1 MSEDE
6 EVLNMFDHDNQE
18 STSKSSG
25 QKDKEKSGNHAK
37 RNIGI
42 VFIINLIFSVVEF
55 VFGVIFNSVAIMSDA
70 VHDLGDAV
78 SSGFAWFF
86 QKYSE
91 KERNDTYTFGY
102 SRFSL
107 LGALV
112 TATVLLGGSLFIIYR
127 SIPRLINPEPV
138 DVTGMMWLSIAAIM
152 LNGFATIILSRGSSK
167 NEKVLS
173 LHMLEDVLGWVGV
186 LVVSIAMRYTDW
198 YRLDPMLSIV
208 ISGYIFYLT
217 VPQFLSTMKILLDRA
232 PENTNVEEIIDK
244 IKGISGVQEISDFH
258 IWSIDGQENAL
269 VATVLIEADSSH
281 DRQNIKDKI
290 REIAA
295 ENNVNKH
302 VTIEMTTDLEEFKNK
317 KVTQKDMQTDPVK
330 E

>member
-1 MSEDE
+1 
-6 EVLNMFDHDNQE
+6 
-18 STSKSSG
+18 
-25 QKDKEKSGNHAK
+25 
-37 RNIGI
+37 
-42 VFIINLIFSVVEF
+42 
-55 VFGVIFNSVAIMSDA
+55 
-70 VHDLGDAV
+70 
-78 SSGFAWFF
+78 
-86 QKYSE
+86 
-91 KERNDTYTFGY
+91 
-102 SRFSL
+102 
-107 LGALV
+107 
-112 TATVLLGGSLFIIYR
+112 
-127 SIPRLINPEPV
+127 
-138 DVTGMMWLSIAAIM
+138 
-152 LNGFATIILSRGSSK
+152 
-167 NEKVLS
+167 
-173 LHMLEDVLGWVGV
+173 MLEDVLGWVGV

-232 PENTNVEEIIDK
+232 PENTNVKEIIDK